1 MHDLVIRGGLVI
13 DGSGAEPVRAD
24 IAIDHDRIAAVGTD
38 LAAGHQEIDATG
50 LIVTP
55 GFVDLHTH
63 YDAQVTWDPILAPS
77 SWHGVTTVVIGNCG
91 VGFAP
96 ARPDAHDW
104 LIEIMEDVEEIP
116 RDAMEAG
123 LAWDWESFPEY
134 MAALAKR
141 RHTVDIAVQVPH
153 IALRGYVMRERAERD
168 EPATPGDLAEMGSVL
183 EEALRAGAIGYA
195 CSRTDAHR
203 LKDGR
208 LVPGSFVDHDE
219 LLAMSD
225 AVGRGGGGQIQYLGN
240 FGDFDAD
247 LPHLTE
253 MSKRSGSSVHFLM
266 SDTNW
271 PSRLAGIDAATAQ
284 GASLIGHFP
293 PRAVGNTLQWRAG
306 RHPFMDRPSILA
318 LAGLSW
324 SEQLSRL
331 GDPAFRAQVLAE
343 DNGEAEA
350 RLPEFARV
358 IYRGFDRMYEV
369 EDCPN
374 YEPDATKDSI
384 AARAA
389 FVGMEPAAYA
399 YDVMMRNNGTGM
411 LYLALANYRAG
422 DLSVVPTLAAHPGT
436 VVSLSDGGAHCT
448 RVIDATAP
456 SFMLGHWARDR
467 TRGEKMPLA
476 DVVKCLTSDPAK
488 AYGLTDRG
496 LLQPGLLA
504 DINVIDFDNLRLA
517 APWLEH
523 DLPAERPRLLQKA
536 AGYVATIKSGKVTFR
551 NGEHAG
557 VFPGTVVRRE
567 ASLQGAG

>member
-13 DGSGAEPVRAD
+13 DGSGAAPVQAD
-24 IAIDHDRIAAVGTD
+24 VAVNGDRVAEVRPG
-38 LAAGHQEIDATG
+38 LGQGRQEIDASG

-96 ARPDAHDW
+96 ARPDAHSW

-123 LAWDWESFPEY
+123 LSWNWETFPEY
-134 MAALAKR
+134 LDALAAR
-141 RHTVDIAVQVPH
+141 SHTVDIAAQVPH
-153 IALRGYVMRERAERD
+153 IALRAYVMGERAVRD
-168 EPATPGDLAEMGSVL
+168 EPATPADLSEMGRLL

-203 LKDGR
+203 LKDGQ
-208 LVPGSFVDHDE
+208 LVPGSFVDRDE

-225 AVGRGGGGQIQYLGN
+225 AVGRAGGGQIQYLGN

-247 LPHLTE
+247 LPFLTE
-253 MSKRSGSSVHFLM
+253 MSRRSGVSVHFLM

-271 PSRLAGIDAATAQ
+271 PSRLAGIDAAAAQ
-284 GASLIGHFP
+284 GARLVGHFP
-293 PRAVGNTLQWRAG
+293 PRAVGNVLQWRAG
-306 RHPFMDRPSILA
+306 RNPFMDRPSVLA
-318 LAGLSW
+318 LAGLPW
-324 SEQLSRL
+324 PEQLARL
-331 GDPAFRAQVLAE
+331 SDRDYRAQVLRE

-358 IYRGFDRMYEV
+358 IYRGFDRMFEV
-369 EDCPN
+369 EDCPD
-374 YEPDATKDSI
+374 YEPDAATDSI

-389 FVGMEPAAYA
+389 RTGQDPAAYA
-399 YDVMMRNNGTGM
+399 YDVLMRNNGTGM

-448 RVIDATAP
+448 RVIDASAP
-456 SFMLGHWARDR
+456 SFMLSHWARDR
-467 TRGEKMPLA
+467 SRGEKLPLA
-476 DVVKCLTSDPAK
+476 EVVKSLARDPAL
-488 AYGLTDRG
+488 AYGLQDRG
-496 LLQPGLLA
+496 LLQPGFLA
-504 DINVIDFDNLRLA
+504 DINVIDFANLRLA
-517 APWLEH
+517 APWLEY
-523 DLPAERPRLLQKA
+523 DLPAGHPRLLQKA
-536 AGYVATIKSGKVTFR
+536 AGYAATIKSGKITFR
-551 NGEHAG
+551 EGQHAG
-557 VFPGTVVRRE
+557 VYPGNVVRKQAVLTE
-567 ASLQGAG
+567 TK